1 METSNRYDLG
11 PSSHGKT
18 MPLRMYR
25 TLQTSPLF
33 ADYVDK
39 DRQKLHR
46 LDIQEITKIF
56 EENYVELRNL
66 FSYDWADLPET
77 LAWLK
82 KYALWTSESYYSFK
96 KQEILNALLNKEGK
110 HILDGISIWAENPSA
125 VSLFSKTVDSQR
137 LLCMSNKMGEGEL
150 ISIVRDILD
159 RIANV
164 GDFARFFNDID
175 DEKLMKILQVRGEDI
190 YIVEYLVNEV
200 NAGDLY
206 VYVENSDIDSILLE
220 MKDYKSLIA
229 SLNE

>member
-66 FSYDWADLPET
+66 FSYD
-77 LAWLK
+77 
-82 KYALWTSESYYSFK
+82 
-96 KQEILNALLNKEGK
+96 
-110 HILDGISIWAENPSA
+110 
-125 VSLFSKTVDSQR
+125 
-137 LLCMSNKMGEGEL
+137 
-150 ISIVRDILD
+150 
-159 RIANV
+159 
-164 GDFARFFNDID
+164 
-175 DEKLMKILQVRGEDI
+175 
-190 YIVEYLVNEV
+190 
-200 NAGDLY
+200 
-206 VYVENSDIDSILLE
+206 
-220 MKDYKSLIA
+220 
-229 SLNE
+229 